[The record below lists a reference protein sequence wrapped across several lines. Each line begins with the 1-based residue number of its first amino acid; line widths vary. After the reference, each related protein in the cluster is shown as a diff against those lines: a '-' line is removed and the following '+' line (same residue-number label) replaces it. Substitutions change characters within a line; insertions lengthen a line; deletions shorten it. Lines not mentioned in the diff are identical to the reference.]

1 MSIYETD
8 LEVVEGVFT
17 LGEILHTDILPL
29 IPLRFHLNVPL
40 KTLYRSCDCASFD
53 TFSSE
58 DQQDNIS
65 FYQSTNTWEDV
76 RISNSE
82 TNEACILR
90 YFYNS
95 SSELQTLTILI
106 YDLNEKFQPLKS
118 KYSVQVLGHTLTIPV
133 SFLKQIRVR
142 NELGELLG
150 LE

>member
-40 KTLYRSCDCASFD
+40 KTLHRTCDCASFD

-90 YFYNS
+90 CFYNYS
-95 SSELQTLTILI
+95 SKVETLEILI
-106 YDLNEKFQPLKS
+106 YDLNVKFQRPKS
-118 KYSVQVLGHTLTIPV
+118 KSSVQVLAHTLTIPE
-133 SFLKQIRVR
+133 SFLKRIRVR
-142 NELGELLG
+142 NESGELLG